1 MPCAPCRRG
10 ILFPRPY
17 GRHHRLKERARLA
30 VLILYE
36 GIDWVILTNGD
47 EWQAYRTEL
56 EGKIPVTKHVFTVK
70 PSDDGMKPAEKAR
83 LFYLFSEEANRKKEI
98 EDYYQRRIAL
108 SGANLADHIL
118 SDDVMNKLRVSIKNA
133 TGQRL
138 TNSEIASALLKR
150 LFRNDVVTEEHEK
163 AIKRMERAEK
173 QKQKPKED

>member
-1 MPCAPCRRG
+1 
-10 ILFPRPY
+10 
-17 GRHHRLKERARLA
+17 
-30 VLILYE
+30 
-36 GIDWVILTNGD
+36 
-47 EWQAYRTEL
+47 
-56 EGKIPVTKHVFTVK
+56 
-70 PSDDGMKPAEKAR
+70 MKPAEKAR

-138 TNSEIASALLKR
+138 ANSEIASALLKR
-150 LFRNDVVTEEHEK
+150 LFRNDVVTEDHEK